1 LEGIS
6 SFHLDHPYG
15 DPASSG
21 ILEFMEGKPKVVN
34 VVDTGD
40 EFVFTDK
47 GVTGPVTGGGLGTG
61 VQAALALA
69 ANAANGVLQLDS
81 SGDIP
86 ALPLDGVT
94 NGSNAPAGSRHHG
107 L

>member
-1 LEGIS
+1 MLADDFCEVTHDGGERA
-6 SFHLDHPYG
+6 LG
-15 DPASSG
+15 
-21 ILEFMEGKPKVVN
+21 EGKVP
-34 VVDTGD
+34 DLPAPFDDQIFIRSMMSST
-40 EFVFTDK
+40 
-47 GVTGPVTGGGLGTG
+47 VT
-61 VQAALALA
+61 QAALALA
-69 ANAANGVLQLDS
+69 ANAADGVLQLDS